1 MEIST
6 SVTVLIKR
14 GLEISLFSVVLT
26 GYSADRKSHIQWLYM
41 FPNLVETSTNKIKVC
56 SELLQQTILSTKRA
70 VVEALRGECSFML
83 VRVSSYQL
91 N

>member
-26 GYSADRKSHIQWLYM
+26 DYSADTEITYAVAVHVPKPGGDLY
-41 FPNLVETSTNKIKVC
+41 K
-56 SELLQQTILSTKRA
+56 
-70 VVEALRGECSFML
+70 
-83 VRVSSYQL
+83 
-91 N
+91 